1 MATDIV
7 EVSADG
13 PLAPPTGASSAGS
26 TLFFVRSAGAVV
38 GAVELAHASRSIHR
52 QELSA
57 KIVRDLSWEVAHARH
72 RRAIARLNPVAAA
85 PVTATVAIC
94 TRERPELLDAC
105 LQGLTGANL
114 PCCEILAVDNNPAT
128 ERTAEVVARFPSVR
142 YVREDRPGLNA
153 ARNCAVAH
161 ASGDVVAF
169 VDDDAVVD
177 PDWLH
182 HLLAPF
188 ADPEVLCVTGLTLPL
203 ELRTEPQEHFERLS
217 GFTRRGF
224 QRRTFRWPSHNP
236 VSTGMVGA
244 GVNMAIRRSAL
255 SLLGGFDP
263 ALDAGT
269 PTRSGGDHEYF
280 ARILRAGY
288 RIVYE
293 PRAINR
299 HCHRQTWDDLEDVF
313 LAYGVGTYAYWTRLL
328 LVDGEFGVFRLAWN
342 WFFRDQGRRLARSLL
357 QRGRTVERRL
367 LLAELK
373 GCRLGPGRYL
383 GARRRAQRWA
393 A

>member
-1 MATDIV
+1 MATDII
-7 EVSADG
+7 EVAADG
-13 PLAPPTGASSAGS
+13 PLAPVAGVSNAGA
-26 TLFFVRSAGAVV
+26 TLCFVRSEGAVV
-38 GAVELAHASRSIHR
+38 GQVELSPTAQPVHG
-52 QELSA
+52 QELA
-57 KIVRDLSWEVAHARH
+57 ARIEHELFWAVAFARH
-72 RRAIARLNPVAAA
+72 QAAIARLNPVR
-85 PVTATVAIC
+85 PPSVTATVAIC
-94 TRERPELLDAC
+94 TRERPELLAAC
-105 LQGLTGANL
+105 LEGLTAANL
-114 PCCEILAVDNNPAT
+114 PCCEILAVDNRPTT
-128 ERTAEVVARFPSVR
+128 ERTAQVVARFPAVR

-161 ASGDVVAF
+161 AVGDVVAF

-177 PDWLH
+177 PDWLR

-188 ADPEVLCVTGLTLPL
+188 EDPEVQCVTGLTLPL
-203 ELRTEPQEHFERLS
+203 ELRTAPQEYFERFS

-224 QRRTFRWPSHNP
+224 QRRIFGWPWHSP
-236 VSTGMVGA
+236 ISTGMVGA

-255 SLLGGFDP
+255 VQLGGFDP

-288 RIVYE
+288 KIVYE

-328 LVDGEFGVFRLAWN
+328 AVDREFGVLRLAWR
-342 WFFRDQGRRLARSLL
+342 WFFKDQGPRLLRTLVN
-357 QRGRTVERRL
+357 RGRGVERRL

-373 GCRLGPGRYL
+373 GCLLGPGRYL
-383 GARRRAQRWA
+383 STRRRLQRSA